1 MGNLAPFAMPGR
13 FLHEAN
19 MRALPMLRALG
30 AELRRGFYSTDIP
43 NVQFVDLTKGNDA
56 PVDPGDFK
64 GTLNLGNG
72 LLASRQSPFHADGMN
87 LTIVRW
93 GTGPGQC
100 GKITAHDSV
109 VLSECHIVSYI
120 EVRFGEH
127 VLFGPGS
134 VIIDCDGSPEDP
146 EKPWGIDN
154 MRMAPVVI
162 EHDAWVGSNCIIM
175 PGVTI
180 GHHATISSGAV
191 VTKDVPPH
199 CLAVGNPAV
208 IGARF
213 VE

>member
-13 FLHEAN
+13 LMHEAN
-19 MRALPMLRALG
+19 MRALPMLRAAG
-30 AELRRGFYSTDIP
+30 AELRPGFYSTDIP
-43 NVQFVDLTKGNDA
+43 NVQFLDLTKGNDV
-56 PVDPGDFK
+56 PVDLDDFK
-64 GTLNLGNG
+64 GTLELGNG
-72 LLASRQSPFHADGMN
+72 LLVSRQSPFHADGMN

-93 GTGPGQC
+93 GKEPAQC
-100 GKITAHDSV
+100 GKIVAHESV
-109 VLSECHIVSYI
+109 VLSECHIVSYVGVRI
-120 EVRFGEH
+120 EAH

-134 VIIDCDGSPEDP
+134 VIVDCDGSPEDP
-146 EKPWGIDN
+146 ERPRGVDN

-162 EHDAWVGSNCIIM
+162 EHHAWVGSNCIIL

-180 GHHATISSGAV
+180 GHHATVSSGAV
-191 VTKDVPPH
+191 VTRDVPPH